1 MTKKE
6 AENNIEAMCLKA
18 MQVGKSEEVSGIIK
32 GMAYAYQTV
41 GVFTGKD
48 VARIVHGFED

>member
-18 MQVGKSEEVSGIIK
+18 MQKGKSEEVSGIIK

>member
-32 GMAYAYQTV
+32 GMSYTYQTV
-41 GVFTGKD
+41 GVFTGQD
-48 VARIVHGFED
+48 VARIVHGFEG

>member
-6 AENNIEAMCLKA
+6 AENNIESMCLKA

-48 VARIVHGFED
+48 VARIVHGFEG